1 MRGMSRTM
9 MVPLLALLACKPEE
23 EEENAPVPPLLAP
36 FCEAIGDDTWDCED
50 ESIALEGFVDLV
62 NLPGVRLVSTPDD
75 YGRLLEM
82 VPVLHPDGE
91 IESLTTGYAEDLNER
106 LSGPPIKAEVR
117 QGTIRK
123 VLQPG
128 NGVLI
133 PTWHVEI
140 ASADD
145 ILYFS
150 VAEDGTETPI
160 ER

>member
-1 MRGMSRTM
+1 MTA
-9 MVPLLALLACKPEE
+9 PLLAMLACAPERQE
-23 EEENAPVPPLLAP
+23 EDLLPPLLAP
-36 FCEAIGDDTWDCED
+36 FCEEIGDDTWDCED

-62 NLPGVRLVSTPDD
+62 QLPGVHLVSTPDD
-75 YGRLLEM
+75 YGTPFEM
-82 VPVLHPDGE
+82 LAVLHSDGDSE
-91 IESLTTGYAEDLNER
+91 DLTTGYAEDLNER

-133 PTWHVEI
+133 PTWHIEI
-140 ASADD
+140 TSADD
-145 ILYFS
+145 IAYFS

>member
-1 MRGMSRTM
+1 MTA
-9 MVPLLALLACKPEE
+9 PLLALLACGPERQE
-23 EEENAPVPPLLAP
+23 EDDLLPPLLDP
-36 FCEAIGDDTWDCED
+36 FCEEIGDDTWDCED
-50 ESIALEGFVDLV
+50 ESIALEGFVDLIQ
-62 NLPGVRLVSTPDD
+62 LPGVHLVSTPDD
-75 YGRLLEM
+75 YGTPFETF
-82 VPVLHPDGE
+82 PVIYSDGE
-91 IESLTTGYAEDLNER
+91 SEELTTGYAEDLNER

-133 PTWHVEI
+133 PTWHIEI

-145 ILYFS
+145 IAYSS
-150 VAEDGTETPI
+150 VAEDGTETPL